1 MANSVGVTNPVGVTD
16 RATELLH
23 YLRSIRAQGARL
35 RPSAFDC
42 AFYAAGWVQICT
54 GQDLA
59 TEWRDRYRSFD
70 EGRALLH
77 QAGFPDLAD
86 LAAAHLSE
94 ISGWAR
100 SQVGDIA
107 AMTEDGHTALGI
119 IGGLQIHVLSLK
131 GLDYVPLSRADRVFR
146 P

>member
-1 MANSVGVTNPVGVTD
+1 MRQTK
-16 RATELLH
+16 RAPALLH
-23 YLRSIRAQGARL
+23 YLRGIRAQGKRP

-42 AFYAAGWVQICT
+42 AFYAAGWVEICT

-59 TEWRDRYRSFD
+59 GKWRDRYRSFD
-70 EGRALLH
+70 EGRALLRE
-77 QAGFPDLAD
+77 AGFPDLTD
-86 LAAAHLSE
+86 LAAAHLTE
-94 ISGWAR
+94 ISGWAC

-119 IGGLQIHVLSLK
+119 IGGPQIHVLSLK